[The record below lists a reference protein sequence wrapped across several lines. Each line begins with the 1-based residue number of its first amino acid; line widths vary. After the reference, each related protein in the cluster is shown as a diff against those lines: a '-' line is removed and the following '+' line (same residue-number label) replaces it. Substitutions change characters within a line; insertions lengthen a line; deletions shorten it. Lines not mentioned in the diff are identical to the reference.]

1 MPSVEMCFDDPLLLK
16 LLQAIKAQYALDWQG
31 IHGISHWARVWE
43 NGMRLAEET
52 GANKEVVGYF
62 ALFHDARR
70 FNEGRD
76 RDHGCRGAEL
86 AAQWRG
92 ELFDLD
98 DEAFELFYTACVHHT
113 DGLVDGDVSVQT
125 CAGMLIGLIW
135 GVWGLSQPLIVC
147 VRKQPGRQLSGQQT
161 VLDDFTFLKICV
173 GFGNKRMLRLRSL
186 CRSPACLLS

>member
-1 MPSVEMCFDDPLLLK
+1 MRFDDLHVIELLK
-16 LLQAIKAQYALDWQG
+16 AIKEQYSLDWDG

-76 RDHGCRGAEL
+76 RDHGRRGADL

-92 ELFDLD
+92 DLFDLD
-98 DEAFELFYTACVHHT
+98 DLLFELLYTACVHHT
-113 DGLVDGDVSVQT
+113 DGLIEADVSIQV
-125 CAGMLIGLIW
+125 CWDADRLDLGRVGI
-135 GVWGLSQPLIVC
+135 QPAAHRLCTEAAKEAIPWATERAQSFYFC
-147 VRKQPGRQLSGQQT
+147 EEMRQLW
-161 VLDDFTFLKICV
+161 D
-173 GFGNKRMLRLRSL
+173 
-186 CRSPACLLS
+186 